1 MRRSSIFWGGVL
13 ILIGIFL
20 LLDNLGLL
28 AVLGVS
34 VWGLIWPAFLILL
47 GLWFLW
53 GTVFRRPVT
62 DEQVSIPSQGAEA
75 ARIRL
80 DHGAGRLEITAGA
93 HEGNLLEG
101 TFAGGLDYRAKLNEN
116 TLQVDLRPPP
126 GNFMFF
132 PFWWGS
138 NYGYRWDLALNRNI
152 FLDLNLNAGANE
164 ARLDFSDLLLK
175 NLQLQTGASS
185 TELTL
190 PSHAGYTH
198 AEVKTGVASVVIR
211 VPDSVAA
218 RIQSSGGLSEVK
230 VDSNR
235 FLRSGN
241 RYESSNYDTSE
252 NKLDL
257 FIEVGVGS
265 VKVIN
270 L

>member
-1 MRRSSIFWGGVL
+1 MRGSSIFWGGVL
-13 ILIGIFL
+13 ILLGIFL

-53 GTVFRRPVT
+53 GTIFRRPVE
-62 DEQVSIPSQGAEA
+62 DEQVSIPSQGVES

-80 DHGAGRLEITAGA
+80 DHGAGRLDITGGSQ
-93 HEGNLLEG
+93 EGNLLEG
-101 TFAGGLDYRAKLNEN
+101 AFTGGLDHQEKLNGN
-116 TLQVDLRPPP
+116 TLQVDLRPPS
-126 GNFMFF
+126 GNFLFF
-132 PFWWGS
+132 PFWWGPK
-138 NYGYRWDLALNRNI
+138 YGYRWDLALNRKI
-152 FLDLNLNAGANE
+152 TLDLNINAGANE

-175 NLQLQTGASS
+175 SLQLQTGASS

-190 PSHAGYTH
+190 PAHAGYTH
-198 AEVKTGVASVVIR
+198 AQVKTGVASVVIR
-211 VPDSVAA
+211 VPDSVSA

-230 VDSNR
+230 VDSGR
-235 FLRSGN
+235 FQRSGN
-241 RYESSNYDTSE
+241 RYESSNYDTAE

-265 VKVIN
+265 VKVVG